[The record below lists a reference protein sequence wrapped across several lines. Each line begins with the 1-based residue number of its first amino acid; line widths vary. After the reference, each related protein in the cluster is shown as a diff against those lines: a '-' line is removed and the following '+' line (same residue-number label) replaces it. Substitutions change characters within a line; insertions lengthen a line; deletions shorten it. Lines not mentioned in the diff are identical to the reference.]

1 MNFGEHS
8 STIHARQVASV
19 LSNSLRLYR
28 GAQEEGSGEKRG
40 RRARHTLQ
48 MTVEPVCAHTVHH
61 TLAHRPPA
69 PTSFLFT
76 LSDGCAE
83 CVSVSQGEKEGVTS
97 RFKDQKQISLDNFT
111 SFLHSKERWSGE
123 DRRSGAMREGPIR

>member
-1 MNFGEHS
+1 
-8 STIHARQVASV
+8 
-19 LSNSLRLYR
+19 
-28 GAQEEGSGEKRG
+28 
-40 RRARHTLQ
+40 

-97 RFKDQKQISLDNFT
+97 RFKDKKQISLDNFT
-111 SFLHSKERWSGE
+111 SFSAFKREVEWGRQTQWGNERGSDSVASSRHGCATLSRPSAGSGWV
-123 DRRSGAMREGPIR
+123 D